1 VFGVYAINNKH
12 LIYKGKMAKLVQ
24 FHPGAMRILKQ
35 NGVKGYWGNCCAGT
49 VSSIQF
55 LTRYCIIANS

>member
-1 VFGVYAINNKH
+1 
-12 LIYKGKMAKLVQ
+12 MAKLVQ

-55 LTRYCIIANS
+55 L